1 MKGIFCLEGFW
12 YGDHRDK
19 TSMFPVLDLV
29 HRYNKMPF
37 IHHRCATVEEFQF
50 SIGRWRNKTF
60 HKKYPLLYLGFH
72 GHPGLIQVGKQTI
85 TLDDLASLLEDK
97 CEGVVIHFGCCSTLD
112 IDKRLLQS
120 FMQKTRSVAV
130 MGYKE
135 EVPWLLSSSFEI
147 LLLESLSNHPFDS
160 KGVKQI
166 YKQVMEEYGTQARKL
181 DFRFVPN
188 ERLHFP
194 RRRVSRPRA

>member
-1 MKGIFCLEGFW
+1 
-12 YGDHRDK
+12 
-19 TSMFPVLDLV
+19 
-29 HRYNKMPF
+29 MPF
-37 IHHRCATVEEFQF
+37 LHHRCATVEEFQF
-50 SIGRWRNKTF
+50 SISRWRNKTF

-72 GHPGLIQVGKQTI
+72 GHPGLIQVGKQSI
-85 TLDDLASLLEDK
+85 TLNDLAHLLEDK

-160 KGVKQI
+160 KGIKQI
-166 YKQVMEEYGTQARKL
+166 HKQVMEEYGNQARKL

-194 RRRVSRPRA
+194 RRRKGRLVD